1 MNRNKWRFFFQTLS
15 IQILFNSSFISNN
28 LQFIQTKYLQLVKE
42 IDQSAIKYE
51 KVISFTITCQLQN
64 NYIFRALRGLATNY
78 IIIYVDL
85 SDFVQGSVSKMSSS
99 FYGPTFIIFL
109 WQLFLFL
116 FFAKIS
122 FYQSTYFHDFSLA
135 FNKKS
140 YTLNI

>member
-28 LQFIQTKYLQLVKE
+28 FLQFIQTKYLQPVKE
-42 IDQSAIKYE
+42 IDQSAIRYE
-51 KVISFTITCQLQN
+51 KVISFTTTCQLQN

-109 WQLFLFL
+109 SELINL
-116 FFAKIS
+116 FFFAIS
-122 FYQSTYFHDFSLA
+122 LPTFMIFL
-135 FNKKS
+135 
-140 YTLNI
+140 